1 MSDPKPA
8 RTASD
13 APERARARAAPGRY
27 RRLGR
32 GAIVALALI
41 LQACSSSPPQC
52 ASCLTPADRAK
63 LREWMPAFTVL
74 CAAEQLG
81 ACRR

>member
-1 MSDPKPA
+1 MSAHNPA
-8 RTASD
+8 GHENRSD
-13 APERARARAAPGRY
+13 RARARASRGRY

-41 LQACSSSPPQC
+41 LQACSSGPPEC
-52 ASCLTPADRAK
+52 VGCLTPADRAK
-63 LREWMPAFTVL
+63 LREWAPAFTVL

-81 ACRR
+81 GCRDR

>member
-1 MSDPKPA
+1 M
-8 RTASD
+8 
-13 APERARARAAPGRY
+13 
-27 RRLGR
+27 
-32 GAIVALALI
+32 ALALI